1 MAVVGEAYILVRAI
15 TTEIKKDIANGFDG
29 VKGQSTKEGNAAGQA
44 FGQSFGN
51 QMRDQATMAAKSFFQ
66 LMRRGY
72 SVQAGIGAALSSV
85 VALVGALGA
94 LAGALAGAA
103 TSGIA
108 LVGVMVQMKVAGMV
122 GKMAFK
128 GVMEAVQ
135 KTGSEG
141 VKSLRELREEMQ
153 QLAFDAEEAALSEES
168 AALRLESAR
177 ETLARV
183 QDLPPNNRARREA
196 ELAYQQAEL
205 AYRRARDKNND
216 LQEELANPKKAAAAG
231 GPDPMA
237 QLTKS
242 QVAFAQYLRAVKPR
256 MKELTEAA
264 ASSFLPELTKQMKVL
279 FESGYFDML
288 VRGFEDVSKGLGKA
302 VSEFAGTM
310 FDPSNRANLSAF
322 FESTGRTLGTMGR
335 VVGNFFGYFMT
346 LMKAADPLI
355 GRLVHFL
362 DRKVFSLGD
371 ASKKNFGQLN
381 AFFKNAGD
389 AAADFGRLLS
399 NIFQPFKRLV
409 MSQVGPGSAGR
420 EFLDWMKQSSESLRE
435 FKMGADGLTLNEKL
449 MPMVENTKAIFTAF
463 SGLGKALFDL
473 GRDPGVKEFWTI
485 LGQGTSSVQSILQNI
500 VSATGPAFARVI
512 VAILQILQ
520 EFSDGAQLEAYFDTL
535 AEIFTVF
542 AQIAA
547 TLGDV
552 MRLFGPMTGVIGA
565 LVTGFLLLKSAGT
578 IVVGAFGILRGS
590 IVSLTAL
597 SYKQIIAQRIQI
609 AVQKQKNIAD
619 TLSLALSKKT
629 LTAKNLET
637 IAEYRN
643 VVASNAD
650 LAASK
655 KKQILSAL
663 DAVASGKKLTAK
675 QAETIA
681 EIQNTTAKN
690 ANIAAQKTQ
699 IIQSLA
705 AAKAGDTVTASIA
718 RQGLAAGAAKTPV
731 TLFGIALNA
740 ALWPIIAIAGAV
752 ALAIGGIA
760 LAIGHKNNQMKQAS
774 SDTQKELK
782 KITDVGVSENERLA
796 YSQKV
801 WTASLSS
808 TGDTANSSI
817 KDITKL
823 TKATEVLS
831 QVQPSMVSSFGF
843 IGDDALKSVAEKTGQ
858 YDEATTEALDSQ
870 TELREGLKNLGSAF
884 GAIAKVDM
892 KMAQRG
898 FVTLAN
904 AQYNVNRTQEQNLE
918 NLRTQI
924 KEMPAFQEQ
933 LQATADKYSL
943 TNDAMTEQEKIA
955 VLTDIALRRGAY
967 GAILAAEAQQVL
979 ANKLKDAAASFI
991 DVNAPLEKFTTKGI
1005 VDLKGY
1011 QGELDKQLTAQV
1023 NWFDNLQKVQ
1033 AKGIKGST
1041 YKALIDMGKEGAN
1054 LVATLA
1060 KSTRGEVKTWEK
1072 TFNAVIPDTTAG
1084 LANAL
1089 TDPTVLFDILGKK
1102 VGAAAG
1108 GYNAQIVT
1116 KLKADLKAGKT
1127 TIGKIMQEQGITV
1140 ADIMQGL
1147 ADTKPIKQKIEWD
1160 GDSITKLRE
1169 KLAEEMGKTTLTI
1182 TTGTVRKDGGL
1193 IKFADGGIAKFA
1205 NGGLMKFANGGNVL
1219 KRFAPGG
1226 QVFGQGGP
1234 RSDKIPAMLSNGEY
1248 VVNAAA
1254 TARTLPLLNAINYGV
1269 TQKNADAGTMVGGGG
1284 GSLMSSVNITVNP
1297 APGMDE
1303 AELAAMVGR
1312 ELSAQM
1318 RRGASS

>member
-1 MAVVGEAYILVRAI
+1 VAVVGEAYILVRAI

-29 VKGQSTKEGNAAGQA
+29 VKGQSTKEGKSAGNA
-44 FGQSFGN
+44 FGQGFGDT
-51 QMRDQATMAAKSFFQ
+51 MRDQATQSARAFFQ

-72 SVQAGIGAALSSV
+72 SVQAGIGAALTSV
-85 VALVGALGA
+85 SALIGALGA
-94 LAGALAGAA
+94 LSGTLVGAA

-108 LVGVMVQMKVAGMV
+108 LVGVMAQLKVASMV

-128 GVMEAVQ
+128 GITQAIQ
-135 KTGSEG
+135 DTGTVG
-141 VKSLRELREEMQ
+141 TKSLRELREEMQ

-168 AALRLESAR
+168 AALKLENAR

-196 ELAYQQAEL
+196 ELAFKQAEL

-216 LQEELANPKKAAAAG
+216 LQEELANPKKAAANA

-279 FESGYFDML
+279 FDSGYFDML

-389 AAADFGRLLS
+389 SAADFGRLLS

-449 MPMVENTKAIFTAF
+449 LPMVENTQAIFRAF
-463 SGLGKALFDL
+463 SGLGKALFDI

-500 VSATGPAFARVI
+500 VTATGPAFARVI

-520 EFSDGAQLEAYFDTL
+520 EFSDGAQLEAYFDAL

-542 AQIAA
+542 AQIASA
-547 TLGDV
+547 LGDV

-565 LVTGFLLLKSAGT
+565 LVTGFLLLKKAGML
-578 IVVGAFGILRGS
+578 VVGAFGILRGG

-629 LTAKNLET
+629 LTAKGLET

-643 VVASNAD
+643 VVANNAN
-650 LAASK
+650 LTASK
-655 KKQILSAL
+655 KKQMLSAL

-681 EIQNTTAKN
+681 EIQNTAAKN

-699 IIQSLA
+699 IVQSLA

-718 RQGLAAGAAKTPV
+718 RQGIAAAGAKVPV
-731 TLFGIALNA
+731 TLFGIALNS
-740 ALWPIIAIAGAV
+740 ALWPIIAIAALV
-752 ALAIGGIA
+752 AGGIAAISLAIG
-760 LAIGHKNNQMKQAS
+760 KQNDKMKQAS

-782 KITDVGVSENERLA
+782 KLTDANVSSSQRSA
-796 YSQKV
+796 YAQGV
-801 WTASLSS
+801 WTAALSS
-808 TGDTANSSI
+808 TGTAANSSI
-817 KDITKL
+817 SDINKLGAQTKL
-823 TKATEVLS
+823 LGKLQKDGIADWIPLA
-831 QVQPSMVSSFGF
+831 QAGID
-843 IGDDALKSVAEKTGQ
+843 IGKYVPFLQFVRLIPTPMQALIKTQ
-858 YDEATTEALDSQ
+858 NNYQ
-870 TELREGLKNLGSAF
+870 EGLKNLGSAL
-884 GAIAKVDM
+884 GSIAKVNM
-892 KMAQRG
+892 KQAQRG
-898 FVTLAN
+898 FTMLAN
-904 AQYNVNRTQEQNLE
+904 EMYDHSLSQEQNLE
-918 NLRTQI
+918 QLRAQI
-924 KEMPAFQEQ
+924 QAQPAFTEQ
-933 LQATADKYSL
+933 LKETAEKYAL
-943 TNDAMTEQEKIA
+943 VNDAMTEQEKIA
-955 VLTDIALRRGAY
+955 VYTDIALTRGAY
-967 GAILAAEAQQVL
+967 AAIKAGEAQQFL
-979 ANKLKDAAASFI
+979 ANKLKNAAASFI
-991 DVNAPLEKFTTKGI
+991 DVNAPLEKFTKKGV

-1011 QGELDKQLTAQV
+1011 QGELDKQLTVQV
-1023 NWFDNLQKVQ
+1023 DWFDNLQKVQ

-1054 LVATLA
+1054 LVSTLA
-1060 KSTRGEVKTWEK
+1060 SSSVKDVKTWEK

-1084 LANAL
+1084 LASAL
-1089 TDPTVLFDILGKK
+1089 TDPETLFSIIRTRRGAKRSTDIYIKS
-1102 VGAAAG
+1102 
-1108 GYNAQIVT
+1108 
-1116 KLKADLKAGKT
+1116 LKDSLDAGKT
-1127 TIGKIMQEQGITV
+1127 TIGKIMQEQSITV

-1147 ADTKPIKQKIEWD
+1147 ADAKPIKQKVEWD
-1160 GDSITKLRE
+1160 GDSITKLQE
-1169 KLAEEMGKTTLTI
+1169 KLAEEMGKTTLTVTA
-1182 TTGTVRKDGGL
+1182 TTKNKDGGL
-1193 IKFADGGIAKFA
+1193 IKFA
-1205 NGGLMKFANGGNVL
+1205 NGGFAKFANGGNVL
-1219 KRFAPGG
+1219 KKFAPGG

-1269 TQKNADAGTMVGGGG
+1269 TQRNGDAGTMVGGGG
-1284 GSLMSSVNITVNP
+1284 GSLMNSVNITVNP

-1318 RRGASS
+1318 RRGAMS

>member
-44 FGQSFGN
+44 FGQGFGN
-51 QMRDQATMAAKSFFQ
+51 TMRDEASQSAKAFFQ

-72 SVQAGIGAALSSV
+72 SVQAGIGAALTSV
-85 VALVGALGA
+85 SALIGALGA
-94 LAGALAGAA
+94 LSGALVGAA

-128 GVMEAVQ
+128 GITQAIQ
-135 KTGSEG
+135 DTGSVG

-153 QLAFDAEEAALSEES
+153 QLAFDVEDAALSEES
-168 AALRLESAR
+168 AALKLESAR

-196 ELAYQQAEL
+196 ELAYKQAEL

-216 LQEELANPKKAAAAG
+216 LQEELANPKKANASA

-237 QLTKS
+237 SLTQS
-242 QVAFAQYLRAVKPR
+242 QKAFAAYLKAVKPR

-264 ASSFLPELTKQMKVL
+264 ASSFLPELTKQMRVL

-288 VRGFEDVSKGLGKA
+288 VKGFEDVSKGLGKA

-463 SGLGKALFDL
+463 SGLGKALFDI
-473 GRDPGVKEFWTI
+473 GKNPGVKEFWTI
-485 LGQGTSSVQSILQNI
+485 LGQGSSSVQSILQSI

-512 VAILQILQ
+512 VAILKILQ
-520 EFSDGAQLEAYFDTL
+520 EFSDGAQLEAYFNAL

-542 AQIAA
+542 AEVASVVGDIA
-547 TLGDV
+547 
-552 MRLFGPMTGVIGA
+552 RIFGPLTGTIGA
-565 LVTGFLLLKSAGT
+565 LVTGFLLLKAAGT
-578 IVVGAFGILRGS
+578 IVVGAFGLLRGG
-590 IVSLTAL
+590 IVSLTAV

-619 TLSLALSKKT
+619 TLSLALSRRT

-681 EIQNTTAKN
+681 EIQNTAAKN

-699 IIQSLA
+699 IVQSLA

-718 RQGLAAGAAKTPV
+718 RQGIVAGAAKTPV

-740 ALWPIIAIAGAV
+740 ALWPIIAIAAAV
-752 ALAIGGIA
+752 AIGIGAIA
-760 LAIGHKNNQMKQAS
+760 LAVGAQNDKMKKAS

-782 KITDVGVSENERLA
+782 NLTDSGVNANNSLTA
-796 YSQKV
+796 SQKV
-801 WTASLSS
+801 WTAALSS
-808 TGDTANSSI
+808 TGTAANSTI
-817 KDITKL
+817 QDITKL
-823 TKATEVLS
+823 TGNTKLLASSQKAGLADWM
-831 QVQPSMVSSFGF
+831 PF
-843 IGDDALKSVAEKTGQ
+843 
-858 YDEATTEALDSQ
+858 ATAMLDIAPYVPFLQ
-870 TELREGLKNLGSAF
+870 FVRLVPGPIQKLIREQNNYQEGLKNLGSAL
-884 GAIAKVDM
+884 GAIAKVNM
-892 KMAQRG
+892 KQAQRG
-898 FVTLAN
+898 FTMLAN
-904 AQYNVNRTQEQNLE
+904 DMYDTSLSQEE
-918 NLRTQI
+918 NLDLLRAQI
-924 KEMPAFQEQ
+924 QAQPAFTEQ
-933 LQATADKYSL
+933 LKETAEKYAL
-943 TNDAMTEQEKIA
+943 VNDAMTEQEKVA
-955 VLTDIALRRGAY
+955 VYTDIALNRGAY
-967 GAILAAEAQQVL
+967 AAIKAGEAQQFL
-979 ANKLKDAAASFI
+979 ANKLKNAAASFI
-991 DVNAPLEKFTTKGI
+991 DVNAPLEKYTKGTK
-1005 VDLKGY
+1005 VNLTGYQEDLKL
-1011 QGELDKQLTAQV
+1011 QLDAQV
-1023 NWFDNLQKVQ
+1023 TWFDNLQKVQ

-1054 LVATLA
+1054 LVSTLA
-1060 KSTRGEVKTWEK
+1060 SSSVADVKTWEK

-1089 TDPTVLFDILGKK
+1089 TDPTVVLDIIRSKRNPSRIT
-1102 VGAAAG
+1102 
-1108 GYNAQIVT
+1108 NAYIEGLR
-1116 KLKADLKAGKT
+1116 KSLEAGKT
-1127 TIGKIMQEQGITV
+1127 TIGKLMQEQGITV
-1140 ADIMQGL
+1140 ADVMQGL
-1147 ADTKPIKQKIEWD
+1147 ADAKPVKQKVEWD
-1160 GDSITKLRE
+1160 GDSITKLQE
-1169 KLAEEMGKTTLTI
+1169 KLAEAMDGAAYTVTLNTAQ
-1182 TTGTVRKDGGL
+1182 KDGGL
-1193 IKFADGGIAKFA
+1193 IKFANGGIA
-1205 NGGLMKFANGGNVL
+1205 KFANGGNVL

-1269 TQKNADAGTMVGGGG
+1269 TQRNGDAGTMVGGGG
-1284 GSLMSSVNITVNP
+1284 GSLMNSVNITVNP

-1318 RRGASS
+1318 RRGAMS